1 MSISDR
7 WHATATVQ
15 VNTMLIGV
23 LNAGS
28 KRRVNIMAKAK
39 HCPAHVSSA
48 ANASSDK
55 QASKAQ
61 LVEAG

>member
-1 MSISDR
+1 
-7 WHATATVQ
+7 
-15 VNTMLIGV
+15 MLIGV

-28 KRRVNIMAKAK
+28 KRRPVNIMAKAK

-55 QASKAQ
+55 QGSKAQ